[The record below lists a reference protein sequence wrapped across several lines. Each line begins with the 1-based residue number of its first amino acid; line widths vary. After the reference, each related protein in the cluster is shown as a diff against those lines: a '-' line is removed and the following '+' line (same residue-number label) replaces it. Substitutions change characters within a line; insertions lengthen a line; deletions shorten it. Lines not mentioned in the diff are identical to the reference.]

1 MKRRKNAPCYG
12 CTDRYPGCQ
21 DPVKCGKW
29 AEYAAERNAEQK
41 VYLDAAKNNE
51 DFRNV
56 RKGARKRRRYKH
68 A

>member
-1 MKRRKNAPCYG
+1 MAKINAPCKG
-12 CTDRYPGCQ
+12 CEDRVPGCQ

-29 AEYAAERNAEQK
+29 AEYAAKRSAEQQA
-41 VYLDAAKNNE
+41 YLDVAKKNE

-56 RKGARKRRRYKH
+56 RKGARKRRWYKH